1 MRWPFGKKASSN
13 KEEARRFY
21 NAKEYEKAEPFLD
34 AMLKENPND
43 AWAMDVLSRLYM
55 NTARHCESIDLIR
68 RLISTKPDPDL
79 FRRLIH
85 AACVENDKDSV
96 FRFANRVDWKNS
108 DEDLLS
114 KIYESFWPDER
125 CVAFFSETRW
135 SNEIPFPTYVNAEQL
150 YQQGEIRQAI
160 ELLVSLVSREVVNES
175 TLMFARQ
182 ICITLGQV
190 EMAHDLWANYLR
202 HIDGEL
208 SRKRSLAK
216 RLRSSKRY
224 EEALEIAVMVLE
236 ENPDDLQMLALM
248 TELGQYVEQSM
259 AALEAYHRLDGL
271 GEAKLYHLRRFAKT
285 AIKAASV
292 DDMLLAVQRLVGLDV
307 DANATIRNA
316 YTRFCDLKQY
326 EMAAKVLEL
335 IRGTLLEIDL
345 KAARALEEGNPEQA
359 MDILDQG
366 LVEAAEHIS
375 FLMRKGIALEAMGE
389 VSDAISMFEQVL
401 QLNPEHESASQRRLK
416 CGLKI
421 WPEEKYFDEITQ
433 VTNRFPENI
442 NYQFAR
448 LNYVLSVKKDYDLSI
463 EIVNTCLNY
472 HPGHQRSHLYFAL
485 VQSWRGE
492 HKAAR
497 SSISKSLLR
506 WPASNDVYITAS
518 QIEKNAGNTMMQLEH
533 INAMLG
539 LHALHPVHSSSPTHA
554 ITPEYLSTAPTVA
567 VQDSRLV
574 SIVMTTYKQDPLLDA
589 AIASILNQSYQ
600 NIELVIV
607 DDCSP
612 DDNFS
617 YLQQLAKN
625 DARIRVFQMSKNGGT
640 YLAKNF
646 GMTQAHGEFIGFMDS
661 DDYCHAQRIEY
672 QVASLD
678 AHPEVMGVTHDYFRI
693 DESSDIEFRGIGAL
707 RMACISL
714 LIRKEVV
721 DEIGFFDSLRV
732 GADTEYIERI
742 EAHYGKD
749 RRLRLRIPS
758 MFMMLHSSSLT
769 GGGPF
774 HISWRSVTGHRLQHH
789 RSFRTWHRK
798 IKAGLEDSFV
808 PRKIHV
814 RPFQAPEEMKSTH
827 YTWKE
832 GMQLFS
838 EMIKKRNHDWW
849 KGKKA
854 VWQKELSPKIA
865 GRDYV
870 NELGLKVPELY
881 WKGEDLA
888 SIPSFERLPNQ
899 FVLKPEKG
907 WSSNNVYCMKK
918 GEDILTHTRH
928 DRDSLI
934 LALSND
940 KFVSENK
947 PTIMIE
953 ELLEPEVKQSDD
965 GLPRDFKF
973 YCFGDEI
980 AMIHVALRKSE
991 VNKGENEHQYY
1002 TPDFKIMSQRIME
1015 KRDQGRT
1022 PIPRPDCWDEMV
1034 NAVRTIGRELGIYMR
1049 IDMYATN
1056 RGAVFGEFTP
1066 TPHGGNGYSDFAD
1079 RYLGSFWKG
1088 EEGVE

>member
-1 MRWPFGKKASSN
+1 
-13 KEEARRFY
+13 
-21 NAKEYEKAEPFLD
+21 
-34 AMLKENPND
+34 
-43 AWAMDVLSRLYM
+43 
-55 NTARHCESIDLIR
+55 
-68 RLISTKPDPDL
+68 
-79 FRRLIH
+79 
-85 AACVENDKDSV
+85 
-96 FRFANRVDWKNS
+96 
-108 DEDLLS
+108 
-114 KIYESFWPDER
+114 
-125 CVAFFSETRW
+125 
-135 SNEIPFPTYVNAEQL
+135 
-150 YQQGEIRQAI
+150 
-160 ELLVSLVSREVVNES
+160 
-175 TLMFARQ
+175 
-182 ICITLGQV
+182 
-190 EMAHDLWANYLR
+190 
-202 HIDGEL
+202 
-208 SRKRSLAK
+208 
-216 RLRSSKRY
+216 
-224 EEALEIAVMVLE
+224 
-236 ENPDDLQMLALM
+236 
-248 TELGQYVEQSM
+248 
-259 AALEAYHRLDGL
+259 
-271 GEAKLYHLRRFAKT
+271 
-285 AIKAASV
+285 
-292 DDMLLAVQRLVGLDV
+292 
-307 DANATIRNA
+307 
-316 YTRFCDLKQY
+316 
-326 EMAAKVLEL
+326 
-335 IRGTLLEIDL
+335 
-345 KAARALEEGNPEQA
+345 
-359 MDILDQG
+359 
-366 LVEAAEHIS
+366 
-375 FLMRKGIALEAMGE
+375 
-389 VSDAISMFEQVL
+389 
-401 QLNPEHESASQRRLK
+401 
-416 CGLKI
+416 
-421 WPEEKYFDEITQ
+421 
-433 VTNRFPENI
+433 
-442 NYQFAR
+442 
-448 LNYVLSVKKDYDLSI
+448 VLSVKKDYDLSI
-463 EIVNTCLNY
+463 EIVNTCLHY
-472 HPGHQRSHLYFAL
+472 HPDHQRSHLYFAL

-749 RRLRLRIPS
+749 RRLRLRLPS

-789 RSFRTWHRK
+789 RSSRTWHRK

-832 GMQLFS
+832 GMPLFS

-849 KGKKA
+849 KGKK
-854 VWQKELSPKIA
+854 KIDEKFLSKKLIGEEYSLRHDVPVVPKILVTD
-865 GRDYV
+865 DYDDKR
-870 NELGLKVPELY
+870 LRALPET
-881 WKGEDLA
+881 
-888 SIPSFERLPNQ
+888 
-899 FVLKPEKG
+899 FVLK
-907 WSSNNVYCMKK
+907 SSVGYSAKQVFPIKRGKNVFTGKAQ
-918 GEDILTHTRH
+918 
-928 DRDSLI
+928 S
-934 LALSND
+934 
-940 KFVSENK
+940 
-947 PTIMIE
+947 IE
-953 ELLEPEVKQSDD
+953 EIL
-965 GLPRDFKF
+965 
-973 YCFGDEI
+973 
-980 AMIHVALRKSE
+980 VALRADSFVSNQKHSLIVEELIQDEFDYNIPLDYKFYMFGGQIASIQVIERPSKSQSE
-991 VNKGENEHQYY
+991 QSHYFYDEE
-1002 TPDFKIMSQRIME
+1002 FR
-1015 KRDQGRT
+1015 
-1022 PIPRPDCWDEMV
+1022 PIPIQILP
-1034 NAVRTIGRELGIYMR
+1034 VRKSRDVFQKSRHFDDMKRAAITLGQALNMFMR
-1049 IDMYATN
+1049 IDFYTS
-1056 RGAVFGEFTP
+1056 REGFYFGEFTP
-1066 TPHGGNGYSDFAD
+1066 TPEGGSGYSEDGD
-1079 RYLGSFWKG
+1079 RFLGTYWNG
-1088 EEGVE
+1088 EEGVV